1 VELREGVDL
10 SGSFI
15 KTKKKASDKMIHKS
29 ASACLDVNGDEQ
41 TNFNIGLRVN
51 YHLRISKIEFTL
63 E

>member
-1 VELREGVDL
+1 
-10 SGSFI
+10 
-15 KTKKKASDKMIHKS
+15 MIHKS

-51 YHLRISKIEFTL
+51 YRLRISKIEFTL